1 LWLLYDMASCKP
13 LEERAGSGSFFVST
27 CLGPEKNH
35 YFGKFFVAS
44 AACPDPAVAAEPPV
58 SRPVLVARKR
68 GLNSLGSPAGDSAFD
83 RQVDTTLP
91 SLPEHRNQRQES
103 CASRPGSSESEDYR
117 DDSYEA
123 QCDHCVS
130 SEEEEDDR
138 DEQEQDRDEQEKED
152 RDEQEEDRDEQEEE
166 EESNDDTAEEQESD
180 DEKQQASSVNEQ
192 ESVKGKL
199 ATSAEEQ
206 VSNVETRRI
215 YWWRVQSSSRMVGTV
230 HFNASS

>member
-1 LWLLYDMASCKP
+1 
-13 LEERAGSGSFFVST
+13 
-27 CLGPEKNH
+27 
-35 YFGKFFVAS
+35 
-44 AACPDPAVAAEPPV
+44 
-58 SRPVLVARKR
+58 VARKR

-91 SLPEHRNQRQES
+91 SLPENRNQRQES

-130 SEEEEDDR
+130 SEEEEEEGRDEQKDEEEER
-138 DEQEQDRDEQEKED
+138 DEQEQE
-152 RDEQEEDRDEQEEE
+152 EEDRDEQEK

-180 DEKQQASSVNEQ
+180 DEKHVEEQ
-192 ESVKGKL
+192 ESVKGKQ

-206 VSNVETRRI
+206 VSNLLK
-215 YWWRVQSSSRMVGTV
+215 M
-230 HFNASS
+230 ASSVL